1 MRYLVTGGTGFLGRF
16 VARELER
23 RGHSATFLTR
33 KKTAANQIEADLTAW
48 DAGLDISKIK
58 GQYDILLH
66 MAGLYNLRVSE
77 DDAVLSNVVGTHT
90 ALTLAEKA
98 EIPHFVHISTVA
110 VTVPFPDKETPVLP
124 SALWLGHR
132 FPDHYASSKSNG
144 EKLVRHWNGHFPTT
158 KLILRPG
165 ILVGDSQT
173 GAIERIDG
181 PYHAIDAFRRLRS
194 LLNSFPTALP
204 LPGRHGARI
213 PLVPVDAA
221 ARAIVE
227 LSERRLSES
236 FHLAGRHGPTA
247 KELFESALR
256 HLDINQH
263 VKIVDQIP
271 SFIMKPLAEFASRLP
286 REELEYI
293 LELPALDTGHTI
305 ETLGDNWCP
314 AFSDY
319 AQTMWRGY
327 DAFIQNR

>member
-23 RGHSATFLTR
+23 RGHSVVFLTR

-48 DAGLDISKIK
+48 DGGLDIGVLK

-110 VTVPFPDKETPVLP
+110 VTVPFPDKETPILP
-124 SALWLGHR
+124 SALWLGHQ

-144 EKLVRHWNGHFPTT
+144 EKLVRHWSGHFPKT

-181 PYHAIDAFRRLRS
+181 PYHAIDAFRRLRQLLSS
-194 LLNSFPTALP
+194 LPTALP
-204 LPGRHGARI
+204 LPGRQSAKI
-213 PLVPVDAA
+213 PLVPVDTAA
-221 ARAIVE
+221 CAIVE
-227 LSERRLSES
+227 LSERRLNES
-236 FHLAGRHGPTA
+236 YHLASHNGPTA

-256 HLDINQH
+256 HLDINQQ
-263 VKIVDQIP
+263 VKIIDQIP
-271 SFIMKPLAEFASRLP
+271 TFIVKPLAEFASRLP

-293 LELPALDTGHTI
+293 LELPTLNTSHTI
-305 ETLGDNWCP
+305 ETLGDDWCP

>member
-16 VARELER
+16 VARELKL

-33 KKTAANQIEADLTAW
+33 KKTATDQLEADLTAW
-48 DAGLDISKIK
+48 DAGLDPSNLK
-58 GQYDILLH
+58 GQYDVLLH

-77 DDAVLSNVVGTHT
+77 DDAVLSNVIGTHT

-98 EIPHFVHISTVA
+98 EISHFVHISTVA
-110 VTVPFPDKETPVLP
+110 VTVPFTDKAVPVLP

-132 FPDHYASSKSNG
+132 FPDHYAASKSNG
-144 EKLVRHWNGHFPTT
+144 EKLVRHWSGRFPKT

-173 GAIERIDG
+173 GTIERIDG
-181 PYHAIDAFRRLRS
+181 PYHAVDAFRRLRS
-194 LLNSFPTALP
+194 ILGSFPTSVP
-204 LPGRHGARI
+204 LPGRINTKI

-227 LSERRLSES
+227 LSERRLDES
-236 FHLAGRHGPTA
+236 YHLASDNGPTA
-247 KELFESALR
+247 QELFESALR
-256 HLDINQH
+256 HLDINQQ
-263 VKIVDQIP
+263 VRIVDQVP
-271 SFIMKPLAEFASRLP
+271 SFIVKPLAELASRLP

-293 LELPALDTGHTI
+293 LELPALDTSHTI
-305 ETLGDNWCP
+305 ETLGENWCP
-314 AFSDY
+314 AFSEY

-327 DAFIQNR
+327 DAFIQSR